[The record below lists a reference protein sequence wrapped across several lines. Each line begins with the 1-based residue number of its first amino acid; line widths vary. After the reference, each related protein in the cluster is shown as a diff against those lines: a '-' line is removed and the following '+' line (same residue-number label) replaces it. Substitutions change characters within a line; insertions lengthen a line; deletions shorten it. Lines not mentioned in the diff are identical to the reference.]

1 MRLPGS
7 FKAFTVDPVDH
18 SISHV
23 VGADLKATGYR
34 ASLMTLPVA
43 GAQAAQ
49 AFCLEHRQIDD
60 AVRDWKTAYPKSRM
74 AIVSHEDIETGA
86 VKLTGGG
93 PAYADEWIMVNN
105 VVAINP
111 LAIRLLVFQKK
122 PLREAFDNELQAN
135 GILADLV

>member
-7 FKAFTVDPVDH
+7 FRAFTVDPVDD

-23 VGADLKATGYR
+23 NGSTLKATGYR
-34 ASLMTLPVA
+34 ARLMKLPIS
-43 GAQAAQ
+43 GAQDAQ

-60 AVRDWKTAYPKSRM
+60 AVRDWMAVYPQSKIN
-74 AIVSHEDIETGA
+74 IVSHEDVETGSI
-86 VKLTGGG
+86 KLTGGG

-111 LAIRLLVFQKK
+111 LAIRLLVFLKK
-122 PLREAFDNELQAN
+122 PLREAFDNELQGN
-135 GILADLV
+135 GILANLL